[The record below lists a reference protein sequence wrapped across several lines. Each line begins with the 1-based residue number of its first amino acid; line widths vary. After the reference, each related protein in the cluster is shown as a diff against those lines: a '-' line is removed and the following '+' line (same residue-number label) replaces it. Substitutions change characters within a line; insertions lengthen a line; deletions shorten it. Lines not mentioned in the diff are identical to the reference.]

1 MERTQPDS
9 GARGAAIPARLWM
22 LAAALCAAGLTW
34 TPPADSAPDDSH
46 ATDTALCATADE
58 ARGSADVDSLDPL
71 QHRRIESG
79 EVKDA
84 SALTFAD
91 YVDELVELGL
101 HTADA
106 AHAGDED
113 AAIEADRAA
122 RQRFDDMMR
131 AIPDADALALQ
142 SLGDTSAADGDP
154 AAFADVVRRN
164 VLLLAL
170 STGMQR
176 RLGDDGQTSDLDAIT
191 SGALTL
197 LLARAD
203 LAEPLGAGLLVNR
216 PFLGE
221 AHEGAVLALV
231 TASGEGA
238 FPQPVAVQLLS
249 TLWDNLQ
256 RTGAR
261 SSQRLTGLALLLLD
275 VGNASERLAAARR
288 LLLDER
294 TRDVVLAHLRRT
306 RDDALARTLAMAAAE
321 ELPAAA
327 AFSVITQAAEITGQ
341 DTAPFLTLAHRDV
354 SLLRS
359 EYEQR
364 LGSDVTPRVRALLV
378 AGAGFSDAPEGIE
391 VARLALAS
399 DPDPEV
405 RMRALF
411 VLTGRCAETLGEAAV
426 QQALDDPR
434 IAGDPQRL
442 AAVVL
447 AVENLARQGLVN
459 PVHRLGERLRAT
471 AGLPQSARTLLD
483 RLLAETLPGGGST
496 GGSTGGSVANGASGQ
511 R

>member
-1 MERTQPDS
+1 MERNRPQS
-9 GARGAAIPARLWM
+9 SARCATLPPRLWL
-22 LAAALCAAGLTW
+22 LAAALCAVCATW
-34 TPPADSAPDDSH
+34 TPQASDAPAVRPLMPGANGADAAEPLARAD
-46 ATDTALCATADE
+46 ADE
-58 ARGSADVDSLDPL
+58 LPL
-71 QHRRIESG
+71 HSDRRIDQPTAAG
-79 EVKDA
+79 A
-84 SALTFAD
+84 AARTFAD
-91 YVDELVELGL
+91 YVEELVDLGL

-106 AHAGDED
+106 AQAGDDD
-113 AAIEADRAA
+113 AAAEADRAA
-122 RQRFDDMMR
+122 RARFDEMMA

-142 SLGDTSAADGDP
+142 SLGDTPRADATDL
-154 AAFADVVRRN
+154 ALADVVRRN

-176 RLGDDGQTSDLDAIT
+176 RLDDDDRSELDAIT
-191 SGALTL
+191 GGALTT
-197 LLARAD
+197 LLARSD
-203 LAEPLGAGLLVNR
+203 LAELLGASLVGR

-221 AHEGAVLALV
+221 PHESAVLAIV
-231 TASGEGA
+231 AASGEGA
-238 FPQPVAVQLLS
+238 FPQPIAVQLLS

-294 TRDVVLAHLRRT
+294 TREVVLAHMRRT

-321 ELPAAA
+321 ELPATA
-327 AFSVITQAAEITGQ
+327 AFSVITQAAEVTGQ

-354 SLLRS
+354 SLLRA

-378 AGAGFSDAPEGIE
+378 AGAGFSDTPEGIE
-391 VARLALAS
+391 IARLALAS

-405 RMRALF
+405 RIRALF

-442 AAVVL
+442 AAVAL

-459 PVHRLGERLRAT
+459 PVHRLGGRLRAT
-471 AGLPQSARTLLD
+471 AGLPDSARTLLD
-483 RLLAETLPGGGST
+483 RLLAETLPGGG
-496 GGSTGGSVANGASGQ
+496 GSVANGHSGA

>member
-1 MERTQPDS
+1 MERTQPHS
-9 GARGAAIPARLWM
+9 TGRGGALPPRLW
-22 LAAALCAAGLTW
+22 LLVAALGAICVTWDPPASDTPVDRLFEADASDAAASASFARADAHEDVTPSDRRVDEASAAG
-34 TPPADSAPDDSH
+34 AQ
-46 ATDTALCATADE
+46 
-58 ARGSADVDSLDPL
+58 AR
-71 QHRRIESG
+71 
-79 EVKDA
+79 
-84 SALTFAD
+84 TFAD
-91 YVDELVELGL
+91 YVQELVDLGL
-101 HTADA
+101 CTADA
-106 AHAGDED
+106 AQAGDDD
-113 AAIEADRAA
+113 AAVEADRAA
-122 RQRFDDMMR
+122 RARFDEMMA
-131 AIPDADALALQ
+131 AIRDADALALQ
-142 SLGDTSAADGDP
+142 SLGDVRLADSDN
-154 AAFADVVRRN
+154 ASLAEVVRRN
-164 VLLLAL
+164 VLLLAI

-176 RLGDDGQTSDLDAIT
+176 RLADDDRSELDAIT
-191 SGALTL
+191 GGALTL

-203 LAEPLGAGLLVNR
+203 LAELLGASLVDR

-221 AHEGAVLALV
+221 PHEGAVLALV
-231 TASGEGA
+231 AASGEGA
-238 FPQPVAVQLLS
+238 FPQSMAVQLLS

-294 TRDVVLAHLRRT
+294 TREVVLAHMRRT

-327 AFSVITQAAEITGQ
+327 AFAVITQAAEVTGQ

-354 SLLRS
+354 SLLRT

-364 LGSDVTPRVRALLV
+364 LGSDVTPRVRAMLV

-405 RMRALF
+405 RIRALF

-442 AAVVL
+442 AAVAL

-459 PVHRLGERLRAT
+459 QVHRLGERLRAT
-471 AGLPQSARTLLD
+471 AGLPDSARTLLD
-483 RLLAETLPGGGST
+483 RMLAETLPGGG
-496 GGSTGGSVANGASGQ
+496 GRGSVANGSSNG